1 MDLQEY
7 YSRFI
12 VILSDTPERGWLH
25 DTNWLNRMARKVNE
39 KNFPYSPVHTLWFQL
54 EDMFQLI
61 LTPQGI

>member
-25 DTNWLNRMARKVNE
+25 DTNWLKQNGQESKQE
-39 KNFPYSPVHTLWFQL
+39 EFLGPYAICNCV
-54 EDMFQLI
+54 
-61 LTPQGI
+61 